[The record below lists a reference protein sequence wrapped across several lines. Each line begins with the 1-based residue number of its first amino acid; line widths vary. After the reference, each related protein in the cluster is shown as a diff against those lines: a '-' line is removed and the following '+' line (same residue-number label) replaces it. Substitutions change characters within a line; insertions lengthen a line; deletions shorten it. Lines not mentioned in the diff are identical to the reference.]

1 MLIIGL
7 TGGIGCGKTTVSNLF
22 SRLKAPVIDA
32 DIIAHQLV
40 EPGEP
45 AFEIIADKF
54 GPEIMAPNGQL
65 DRAKLRHKIFDS
77 PSKKTDLEKILHP
90 LIYQKMNNWAA
101 LQTTPYV
108 IFSIPLLIETNHQRS
123 VDRILVV
130 DLPVEQQLIRVM
142 QRDNQTEIET
152 QKTID
157 SQVSREK
164 RQLLADDL
172 ICNEG
177 ASQLLEEQVFRL
189 NKFYLSL
196 AN

>member
-1 MLIIGL
+1 MLIMGL
-7 TGGIGCGKTTVSNLF
+7 TGGIGCGKTTVANLF
-22 SRLKAPVIDA
+22 SRLEVPVIDA

-54 GPEIMAPNGQL
+54 GPEIITSDGQL
-65 DRAKLRHKIFDS
+65 NREKLRHQIFNS
-77 PSKKTDLEKILHP
+77 PSKKIELEKILHP
-90 LIYQKMNNWAA
+90 LVYQEMDNWAA
-101 LQTTPYV
+101 QQTAPYV

-130 DLPVEQQLIRVM
+130 DLPVEQQLIRVL
-142 QRDNQTEIET
+142 QRDNQTKIEI
-152 QKTID
+152 QKIID

-164 RQLLADDL
+164 RRQLADDL

-177 ASQLLEEQVFRL
+177 APQLLEEQVFRL